1 MSLSFGNEAS
11 LRRDELAFSVIY
23 ITLFRYQ
30 KSGKPRKIKNSK
42 KNSKTFLFRY
52 LQSSF
57 RMQPKEMKP

>member
-23 ITLFRYQ
+23 NPLMRYHV
-30 KSGKPRKIKNSK
+30 SAKPRKIKNSK

-52 LQSSF
+52 L
-57 RMQPKEMKP
+57 